1 LSNEKYKNAEDY
13 EKKLKQLSFTKD
25 KKHYMQTIARL
36 SIMYQQQRKLDKGIR
51 LLEKS
56 LLEAKRNKD
65 IESITEIL
73 NYLTVFY
80 YDSGMYKQ
88 TIDAYNQMIDIFKQT
103 GNLEMLAHT
112 LSEAGAVLA
121 SVYQYDAAIETLEK
135 ALELHKKNDDKK
147 MALLT
152 CQYIAE
158 VYANMEDSKN
168 AIKYFKQAIDRAHSM
183 NDQQALGTLQ
193 NSIGVV
199 YCKSGNYDMALTYYN
214 QALEVEKKANN
225 MKNMSLTLNNIG
237 NINYNWNEYE
247 KAIEYYQK
255 SLKIKRE
262 INFEDGIAIT
272 LYNIGSTYIELK
284 NLSKALDYLNSS
296 LEVANKTKFGEVIQ
310 QSYKALSKVYEM
322 KDDFRNAVAAYKSYT
337 DNAIPGYN
345 NEKQFYETN
354 DFYGKDRQLVT
365 KLKKELYKQKILIE
379 NQALINKQKE
389 QQIAIQ
395 KMEISQQKSKTAKTR
410 TLLLFS
416 ILISLL
422 IGSITIQ
429 IFRRYKEKK
438 LYSEVISFQKRQIT
452 DSIEYAS
459 RIQKAVL
466 PPDEVVK
473 AQFPNS
479 FIYNKPK
486 DIVSGDY
493 FYVTAID
500 NKVYVAV
507 ADCTGHGVPGAFMS
521 MLGLSLIKEVI
532 HFSNEAPSA
541 NTVLN
546 NLRDALMKSLH
557 QTGREDEAR
566 DGIDIALCV
575 IDKNTN
581 ILEYSGANN
590 PCYIIRDN
598 KIIDLKADRM
608 PIGIHPILNDFN
620 SQQLELKKNDVIYL
634 FSDGYR
640 DQIGEETLKKFR
652 KDYFNNLLLEIHAL
666 PMDQQAYILDQR
678 HLQWRGSIEQT
689 DDILIMGIKV

>member
-1 LSNEKYKNAEDY
+1 
-13 EKKLKQLSFTKD
+13 
-25 KKHYMQTIARL
+25 
-36 SIMYQQQRKLDKGIR
+36 
-51 LLEKS
+51 
-56 LLEAKRNKD
+56 
-65 IESITEIL
+65 
-73 NYLTVFY
+73 
-80 YDSGMYKQ
+80 
-88 TIDAYNQMIDIFKQT
+88 
-103 GNLEMLAHT
+103 
-112 LSEAGAVLA
+112 
-121 SVYQYDAAIETLEK
+121 
-135 ALELHKKNDDKK
+135 
-147 MALLT
+147 
-152 CQYIAE
+152 
-158 VYANMEDSKN
+158 
-168 AIKYFKQAIDRAHSM
+168 
-183 NDQQALGTLQ
+183 
-193 NSIGVV
+193 
-199 YCKSGNYDMALTYYN
+199 
-214 QALEVEKKANN
+214 
-225 MKNMSLTLNNIG
+225 
-237 NINYNWNEYE
+237 
-247 KAIEYYQK
+247 
-255 SLKIKRE
+255 
-262 INFEDGIAIT
+262 
-272 LYNIGSTYIELK
+272 
-284 NLSKALDYLNSS
+284 
-296 LEVANKTKFGEVIQ
+296 
-310 QSYKALSKVYEM
+310 
-322 KDDFRNAVAAYKSYT
+322 
-337 DNAIPGYN
+337 
-345 NEKQFYETN
+345 
-354 DFYGKDRQLVT
+354 
-365 KLKKELYKQKILIE
+365 
-379 NQALINKQKE
+379 
-389 QQIAIQ
+389 
-395 KMEISQQKSKTAKTR
+395 
-410 TLLLFS
+410 S